1 MELDLTKY
9 GLSKGKDDK
18 KRKADKTDNK
28 EKKKE
33 YEKKRK
39 RKFQT
44 SWLDEFL
51 GQAKF
56 VFRQVN
62 IIVTC
67 RNG

>member
-1 MELDLTKY
+1 MDLTKY

-18 KRKADKTDNK
+18 KCKADETDNK

-33 YEKKRK
+33 YEKKKRN

>member
-1 MELDLTKY
+1 MDLTKY

-18 KRKADKTDNK
+18 KRKADETDNK

-56 VFRQVN
+56 VV
-62 IIVTC
+62 
-67 RNG
+67 